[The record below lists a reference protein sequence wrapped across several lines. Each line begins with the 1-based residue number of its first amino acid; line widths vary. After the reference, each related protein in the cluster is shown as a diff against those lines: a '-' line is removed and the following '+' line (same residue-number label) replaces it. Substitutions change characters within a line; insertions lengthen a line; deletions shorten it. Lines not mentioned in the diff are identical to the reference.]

1 MAGVSSREVR
11 DSGMAL
17 LVSVVGEEETL
28 SAQRKGWEGGWMTE
42 LQVAEGVLS

>member
-11 DSGMAL
+11 DGGMAL

-28 SAQRKGWEGGWMTE
+28 SAQRKGREGGWMTE
-42 LQVAEGVLS
+42 LQAAEGVLS